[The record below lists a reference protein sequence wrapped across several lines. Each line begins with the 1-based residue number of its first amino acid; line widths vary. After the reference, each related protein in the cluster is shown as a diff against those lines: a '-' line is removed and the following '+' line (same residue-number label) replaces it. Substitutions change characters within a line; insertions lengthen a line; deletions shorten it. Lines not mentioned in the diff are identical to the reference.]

1 MKYQVCINGRYRKPA
16 LLKNWRGRKVASASA
31 SALSKKLMNLCRMF
45 NFVQVV
51 GGYSRGRIV
60 MAVILG
66 AIMKPILDN
75 GASRPLD
82 LKLTSERASE
92 QKG

>member
-1 MKYQVCINGRYRKPA
+1 
-16 LLKNWRGRKVASASA
+16 
-31 SALSKKLMNLCRMF
+31 MNK
-45 NFVQVV
+45 

-82 LKLTSERASE
+82 WICARCL
-92 QKG
+92 

>member
-1 MKYQVCINGRYRKPA
+1 
-16 LLKNWRGRKVASASA
+16 
-31 SALSKKLMNLCRMF
+31 MF

-51 GGYSRGRIV
+51 EGYSRGRIV

-82 LKLTSERASE
+82 LKLTSDKLKRQASE

>member
-1 MKYQVCINGRYRKPA
+1 MKEYNM
-16 LLKNWRGRKVASASA
+16 
-31 SALSKKLMNLCRMF
+31 KKKILTDLCKMF

-51 GGYSRGRIV
+51 EGYSRGRIV

-82 LKLTSERASE
+82 LKLTSERAE
-92 QKG
+92 GII

>member
-1 MKYQVCINGRYRKPA
+1 M
-16 LLKNWRGRKVASASA
+16 
-31 SALSKKLMNLCRMF
+31 
-45 NFVQVV
+45 QVV

-66 AIMKPILDN
+66 AITKPILDN

-82 LKLTSERASE
+82 LKLTSERASKPTSEQASE

>member
-1 MKYQVCINGRYRKPA
+1 
-16 LLKNWRGRKVASASA
+16 
-31 SALSKKLMNLCRMF
+31 MF

-51 GGYSRGRIV
+51 EGYSRGRIV

>member
-1 MKYQVCINGRYRKPA
+1 MY
-16 LLKNWRGRKVASASA
+16 
-31 SALSKKLMNLCRMF
+31 

-51 GGYSRGRIV
+51 GGYSRGRIII
-60 MAVILG
+60 AAILG

-82 LKLTSERASE
+82 LKLTSDKRQATSE

>member
-1 MKYQVCINGRYRKPA
+1 
-16 LLKNWRGRKVASASA
+16 
-31 SALSKKLMNLCRMF
+31 MF

-66 AIMKPILDN
+66 AITKPILDN

-82 LKLTSERASE
+82 LKLTSERASKPTSEQASE